1 MTFITCLFIIPQIT
15 RSSWLNCNAIPIWPS
30 PWIELYKLC
39 SSLIFRQSSLIWP
52 SCFSFND
59 QLTQEKETEVHRKKK
74 FGGCSY
80 WYFRRQ
86 ITGVGSYL
94 IIFKKP
100 SRFYFKCLMSWY
112 WYKFLAI
119 LHFFLKMILSVEF
132 DTDMRAMGY
141 GLWFLSFRIKIE
153 HFRWSKGTDKRLTLI
168 QKPFVV
174 LRSNL
179 TPHMTMKS
187 ALR

>member
-1 MTFITCLFIIPQIT
+1 MTFFRFITCLFIIPKIT
-15 RSSWLNCNAIPIWPS
+15 RSSWLNCNAMPIWPS

-100 SRFYFKCLMSWY
+100 SRFYFKCLTSWY
-112 WYKFLAI
+112 WYDFLAFF
-119 LHFFLKMILSVEF
+119 HFFSKWIYLLNTIWIWGL
-132 DTDMRAMGY
+132 RAFKKSS
-141 GLWFLSFRIKIE
+141 LAFLIKIA
-153 HFRWSKGTDKRLTLI
+153 HFRWSKGTDQIWRHRWQWKA
-168 QKPFVV
+168 
-174 LRSNL
+174 
-179 TPHMTMKS
+179 H
-187 ALR
+187 